1 MTFSIEQII
10 PAGIGAASLV
20 LLASSPAPAQRCP
33 DVAPAWYVDGASTC
47 AERTG
52 KRDCPLGGLLGG
64 PFRKVGEGEKNSPG
78 STLCIRAGS
87 YTEPVIL
94 SKIRRIEAYEGPVT
108 IVGPSPLAPF
118 DLVADTVDDNGLPLN
133 PRWGGQQ
140 KTGSG
145 WAPAPVPGQCTRSVH
160 QCISPGP
167 AHIIHHDPGILP
179 CSHQYT
185 YYNCPDFVSARWCE
199 PHVNWFGVTYSTP
212 SQSDASAPTQ
222 KIEWEAQTCQPDDYD
237 YNMNLQRDDQ
247 AGYAEGEEG
256 RLHMEFDFR
265 ETINHFTTPWWSQF
279 HKAVEN
285 DHCAT
290 HGSGGGQIDGS
301 AAIVTALMGFD
312 ASHPSPSGALGVE
325 LHPVWA
331 LAMNVNSQGS
341 TDDDTWVFFV
351 RNWGNEGS
359 CGASQ
364 EFIYFPNNQY
374 TFRLPWNLPWRAG
387 ATSATVIP
395 NFEGYNTQ
403 GPPPSVENGAIRI
416 VPGVGI
422 FVTFPLDAP
431 REDGSVWNGELHVQ
445 WIGGPWGG
453 GRGGGACCPS
463 GTSCCGGCENGTCT
477 GGCIAAGQHC
487 R

>member
-1 MTFSIEQII
+1 MAFSIEQII
-10 PAGIGAASLV
+10 PAGIGAAFLV

-52 KRDCPLGGLLGG
+52 KRDCP
-64 PFRKVGEGEKNSPG
+64 FRKIGEGEKRSPG
-78 STLCIRAGS
+78 STLCIRAGT

-94 SKIRRIEAYEGPVT
+94 SKIRPIEAYDGPVT

-133 PRWGGQQ
+133 PRWGGQR
-140 KTGSG
+140 KTGSV
-145 WAPAPVPGQCTRSVH
+145 WTPAPDPAQANCPISRQPPVQR
-160 QCISPGP
+160 CIRNY
-167 AHIIHHDPGILP
+167 IIDPGKFP
-179 CSHQYT
+179 CSNQYT
-185 YYNCPDFVSARWCE
+185 YYNCPEWGAQQIPLCE

-212 SQSDASAPTQ
+212 SQSDVLAPTQ
-222 KIEWEAQTCQPDDYD
+222 SIEWEAQTCEPDDYD
-237 YNMNLQRDDQ
+237 YNMNLNRDDQ
-247 AGYAEGEEG
+247 AGYAAGEEG

-265 ETINHFTTPWWSQF
+265 ETINHFTTPWWRQF

-285 DHCAT
+285 DNCVPH
-290 HGSGGGQIDGS
+290 GGGGRQIDGS

-312 ASHPSPSGALGVE
+312 TAHGFGVE

-331 LAMNVNSQGS
+331 LAMNVNPQGS

-351 RNWGNEGS
+351 RNWGNEGP
-359 CGASQ
+359 CGGSQ

-395 NFEGYNTQ
+395 NFEGYHTQ

-422 FVTFPLDAP
+422 FVTFALDAP
-431 REDGSVWNGELHVQ
+431 RQDGSVWNGELHVQ
-445 WIGGPWGG
+445 WIGGPWQQGG
-453 GRGGGACCPS
+453 GGGVGGACCRS

-477 GGCIAAGQHC
+477 GGCIGPGQHC
-487 R
+487 P